1 MQNFKNMKAIRQFI
15 EVKDHSFNVSL
26 PKDFNAKRVEI
37 IIIPNDNNDDFIE
50 VSQEQ
55 KVILDKAL
63 EQDKITYTSRD
74 DIKRK
79 YKL

>member
-1 MQNFKNMKAIRQFI
+1 MQNLITMKAIRQFI
-15 EVKDHSFNVSL
+15 EVKDNSFNVSL

-74 DIKRK
+74 DIKRRI
-79 YKL
+79 

>member
-1 MQNFKNMKAIRQFI
+1 MQNLITMKAIRQFI

-74 DIKRK
+74 DIKRRI
-79 YKL
+79 

>member
-1 MQNFKNMKAIRQFI
+1 MQNLKTMKAIRQFI

-37 IIIPNDNNDDFIE
+37 IIIPNDKNDDFIE
-50 VSQEQ
+50 VSEEQ

-63 EQDKITYTSRD
+63 EQDKITYISRD